1 MISHGFGEH
10 GGSYGHVA
18 ETLVPALGVDVVAH
32 DFHGHGRS
40 TGRRGVVRRYEDLVD
55 DLRSVVSWARDRWA
69 GLPLFLLGHSNGG
82 QVVLRHAIDRGEGI
96 AGVILS
102 NPSLRIAMPIP
113 RIKLAVGRV
122 LLRLAPWATL
132 KAFDSGE
139 GMTQDPVMLGVRSLD
154 LLRHNRIS
162 PPFFFWMVAGGEMLL
177 ARAEEMLAPMLM
189 ILGGRDP
196 VVDGAAAREF
206 FDRASS
212 PDKTLLVYPEMLHE
226 PLNEVGRERVIDDI
240 AGWIAARLAVQT
252 ASPNGPAA
260 VEPVKL
266 ERTDVREDA

>member
-18 ETLVPALGVDVVAH
+18 EALGPALGVNVVAH
-32 DFHGHGRS
+32 DYHGHGRS

-55 DLRSVVSWARDRWA
+55 DLGSVVSWARERWA
-69 GLPLFLLGHSNGG
+69 GPPLFLLGHSNGG
-82 QVVLRHAIDRGEGI
+82 QVALRYAIDSGAGL
-96 AGVILS
+96 AGVIVT

-113 RIKLAVGRV
+113 LIKLAIGRV

-132 KAFDSGE
+132 KAFESAE
-139 GMTQDPVMLGVRSLD
+139 GMTQDPSMLGARSRD

-162 PPFFFWMVAGGEMLL
+162 APFFFGMVSGGEMLL
-177 ARAEEMLAPMLM
+177 ARAGEMRPPLLM
-189 ILGGRDP
+189 ILGGSDP
-196 VVDGAAAREF
+196 VIDGSAARDF
-206 FDRASS
+206 FDQASS
-212 PDKTLLVYPEMLHE
+212 SDKTLLVYPEMMHE
-226 PLNEVGRERVIDDI
+226 PLNEIGRERVLADI
-240 AGWIAARLAVQT
+240 IGWIAPRLVVPP

-260 VEPVKL
+260 AESVRL